1 MRVFIAEK
9 PSLARAIA
17 DGLGNGKKNA
27 GFISCGQDAVTWC
40 VGHLF
45 ELAAPEDYDPAYK
58 KWDRALL
65 PIVPSPWKIKPRAD
79 VGDQIKIVGD
89 LLRQADSVVNAGDP
103 DREGQLIVDEV
114 LEHFRFRGAVQR
126 IWLSSLDVRS
136 VAKALSSLSDNAKHA
151 PLRDA
156 ARARS
161 RADWLVGLN
170 ATRALTLLGRESG
183 FDGVLSLGRVQT
195 PTLNLVVTR
204 DREIAAFKPRD
215 YFTLKARFDH
225 PSGSFTGVFAPSD
238 EQPGLDA
245 DGRLTDAAVVNAL
258 LQNARGKTGS
268 VKAVTREKKKKAPPL
283 PHCLSSLQ
291 KAASAR
297 LNMTA
302 QQVLD
307 TAQKLYESKLTTYPR
322 TDCRYL
328 PVEQFEDAGAI
339 LGSLAAVQSLARTAG
354 NADAGLKSAAW
365 DTGKVTAHHAIIPT
379 GEIPPPSLFVL
390 EHDLYR
396 MIAEAYCLQF
406 YPPLQYESQKIRVA
420 VDNTIWEA
428 RGRMILD
435 AGWTSCAQDEDEDE
449 KGDKDEAQALPAV
462 READAVTCADV
473 EKLAKK
479 TAPPPKWTEGTL
491 IEAMANVHR
500 FVADAA
506 ARATLKE
513 NEGIGTEAT
522 RAGILETLKKR
533 GYLKVQGKALV
544 STDLAWQ
551 VTDLTPPVLK
561 DPVTTAQWESKLE
574 NIAKGALSLESFMAE
589 QVRALPDMIAPL
601 LSGDALRVRGVRA
614 YPCPVCGKAMHKKNG
629 AHGPFWSCSA
639 YPECKTTL
647 PDDKGKPG
655 ERKST
660 AKDSGHICPD
670 CGKPLRVL
678 QKTSKAGKPYELFS
692 CSGYPQCKSSFFGK
706 GGKPD
711 FNARPGK

>member
-9 PSLARAIA
+9 PSLGRAIA
-17 DGLGNGKKNA
+17 DGLGGGQKKA
-27 GFISCGQDAVTWC
+27 GFIACGRDIVTWC
-40 VGHLF
+40 FGHLF
-45 ELAAPEDYDPAYK
+45 ELASPEAYDSAYK
-58 KWDRALL
+58 KWDRAVL
-65 PIVPSPWKIKPRAD
+65 PIIPGAWKVGPRSD
-79 VGDQIKIVGD
+79 VAEQIKVVGE
-89 LLRQADSVVNAGDP
+89 LLSKADSVVNAGDP

-114 LEHFRFRGAVQR
+114 LEHFHFRGKVER
-126 IWLSSLDVRS
+126 IWLASLDARS
-136 VAKALSSLSDNAKHA
+136 VAKALSSLTDNAKHA

-156 ARARS
+156 ALARS

-170 ATRALTLLGRESG
+170 ATRAITLLGRESG
-183 FDGVLSLGRVQT
+183 LDGVLSLGRVQT

-204 DREIAAFKPRD
+204 DREIAAFKPKD
-215 YFTLKARFDH
+215 YFTLKARFEH
-225 PSGSFTGVFAPSD
+225 PSGAFSGVFKPSD
-238 EQPGLDA
+238 EQPGLDS
-245 DGRLTDAAVVNAL
+245 DGRLTDAAVVNSL
-258 LQNARGKTGS
+258 LQNVRGKTGS
-268 VKAVTREKKKKAPPL
+268 IKAVTREKKKKAPPL

-302 QQVLD
+302 QEVLD
-307 TAQKLYESKLTTYPR
+307 TAQKLYENKLTTYPR

-328 PVEQFEDAGAI
+328 PVEQFEDASRI
-339 LGSLAAVQSLARTAG
+339 LMLLHCVPGLEQTAA
-354 NADAGLKSAAW
+354 NADGKLKSEAW
-365 DTGKVTAHHAIIPT
+365 NTNKITAHHAIIPT
-379 GEIPPPSLFVL
+379 GEIL
-390 EHDLYR
+390 DLSGNER
-396 MIAEAYCLQF
+396 AIFQMIAEAYCLQF
-406 YPPLQYESQKIRVA
+406 YPPLQYESQKISVT

-435 AGWTSCAQDEDEDE
+435 AGWTSCARDDDEEEKEDRE
-449 KGDKDEAQALPAV
+449 LSQSLPAV
-462 READAVTCADV
+462 MEGDAVTCADV

-479 TAPPPKWTEGTL
+479 TTPPPKWTEGTL

-506 ARATLKE
+506 AKATLKE

-533 GYLKVQGKALV
+533 GYLKAQGKALV

-551 VTDLTPPVLK
+551 VMDLTPPVLK

-574 NIAKGALSLESFMAE
+574 NIAKGTFSLESFMAE

-601 LSGDALRVRGVRA
+601 LSGEALRIRGVRVF
-614 YPCPVCGKAMHKKNG
+614 PCPVCGKAMQKKNG
-629 AHGPFWSCSA
+629 AHGLFWSCTA
-639 YPECKTTL
+639 YPECKTSL

-660 AKDSGHICPD
+660 AKDSGHVCPD

-678 QKTSKAGKPYELFS
+678 RKTSKAGKPYELFS
-692 CSGYPQCKSSFFGK
+692 CSGYPHCKSSFFGK